1 MSSTILVQSAR
12 DLIGKVAS
20 EMKSEYG
27 MCSMAA
33 SIYDTA
39 WLAMIEKKTGKD
51 TQWLFPESFEY
62 ILQHQ
67 GRDGGWDPLEQATAT
82 NKYPDNIWLP
92 DCIIHSLAAFLALCR
107 HFRRAGCKGNDLP
120 DDALSRIFRA
130 KEFLDS
136 KLQRWQLEGTTH
148 FGYEL
153 LVPVHLRLL
162 QDEGV
167 TFEFPA
173 KEALMDQ
180 YKKSTEIDITW
191 IYSGPCRIPLFC
203 LEAFV
208 KRLDFTKL
216 GHLVSTAG
224 ISASPAS
231 TAAYLIYSPI
241 WSDQC
246 ENYLRHVVS
255 HGQGKGNGAVGGVF
269 PLEIFEPCW
278 VRSRVPLSTCPL
290 YFPLR
295 SELTL

>member
-1 MSSTILVQSAR
+1 
-12 DLIGKVAS
+12 
-20 EMKSEYG
+20 

-39 WLAMIEKKTGKD
+39 WLAMIEKKTDKD
-51 TQWLFPESFEY
+51 TQWLFPESFKC

-67 GRDGGWDPLEQATAT
+67 GRDGGWDPLEQATT
-82 NKYPDNIWLP
+82 SKYPDNIWLP

-107 HFRRAGCKGNDLP
+107 HFQRAGCKGNDLP

-136 KLQRWQLEGTTH
+136 KLQRWQLEGTAH

-173 KEALMDQ
+173 KEALMDR
-180 YKKSTEIDITW
+180 YKKSSEIDITW
-191 IYSGPCRIPLFC
+191 LYSGPCHVPLFC
-203 LEAFV
+203 LEAFTE
-208 KRLDFTKL
+208 RLDFSKL
-216 GHLVSTAG
+216 EHLISTAG
-224 ISASPAS
+224 IAASPAS
-231 TAAYLIYSPI
+231 TAVYLIYSPI

-246 ENYLRHVVS
+246 ENYLRHVVL

-278 VRSRVPLSTCPL
+278 VCHGVHPQPPF
-290 YFPLR
+290 FPLR
-295 SELTL
+295 SKLTL